1 MHVLALAADYD
12 NTLAFADT
20 VDAATL
26 ESLQRLKAS
35 GRKLI
40 LVTGRILA
48 ELLPVFPGYGICDRI
63 VAENGAQVFDPQTR
77 RSQLLACPPPPLL
90 VQRLRNAGVQ
100 PLAVGETIIATH
112 QPNEGIVLD
121 VIRELGLEY
130 NIIFNKGAV
139 MLLPGGIN
147 KASGLRYALQELDI
161 SRHAAVGVGDA
172 ENDHS
177 FLALC
182 GSSAAVANALAS
194 VKERA
199 NLVLDRVGGAGVQQ
213 LVDKIIE
220 NDAGLTGP
228 GQRGLAVGTDAGGG
242 SVLTGPTQGHVLV
255 AGPSGAGKSAFATA
269 LTERMIEQEFEF
281 CVFDPEGD
289 YSMLR
294 GAVPVGAIDH
304 APDEK
309 EVVDLIS
316 KAAVNVVVHLHA
328 LAPDRRRGF
337 LERLWPEIQA
347 LKAVTGRPNW
357 MIVDEAHQ
365 TFPATDGRDLSA
377 DFPPSV
383 FLTVDP
389 ESLSSPLL
397 AAIESLCAFGPDAG
411 KIVAAFCR
419 AAGLPEPAT
428 LPEPGPGEILLW
440 RPRTAQPAEIVRLL
454 PHTQIHRR
462 HAGKYAEGDVGIAR
476 SFYFRGPDG
485 RCAVRARNLFEFMRL
500 ADQVDDAVW
509 NYHLYAHDYSRWFR
523 DVIRDSDLAQEIAP
537 LQKRGG
543 LSPAETRAAIR
554 TAILDR
560 YSPTTASEAV
570 AA

>member
-12 NTLAFADT
+12 NTLAFAGT
-20 VDAATL
+20 VDAATFG
-26 ESLQRLKAS
+26 SLQRLKAS
-35 GRKLI
+35 GRKLV
-40 LVTGRILA
+40 LVTGRILS
-48 ELLPVFPGYGICDRI
+48 ELQSVFPGYGIFDRI

-77 RSQLLACPPPPLL
+77 RSQLLAGPPPPLL
-90 VQRLRNAGVQ
+90 VQRLRAAGVR
-100 PLAVGETIIATH
+100 PLTVGETIIATH
-112 QPNEGIVLD
+112 QPHEGIVLD
-121 VIRELGLEY
+121 LIRELGLEY

-147 KASGLRYALQELDI
+147 KASGLRCALQELDI
-161 SRHAAVGVGDA
+161 SRHAVVGVGDA

-177 FLALC
+177 FLTLC
-182 GSSAAVANALAS
+182 GCSAAVANALAS

-199 NLVLDRVGGAGVQQ
+199 DLVLEEAGGGGVQQ

-228 GQRGLAVGTDAGGG
+228 GQRGLPIGTDAGGG

-328 LAPDRRRGF
+328 LMPEQRRSF

-347 LKAVTGRPNW
+347 LRTVSGRPNW
-357 MIVDEAHQ
+357 MIIDEAHQ

-389 ESLSSPLL
+389 ASLSSPLL

-411 KIVAAFCR
+411 KTVAAFCR
-419 AAGLPEPAT
+419 AAGLPKPAT
-428 LPEPGPGEILLW
+428 LQEPGPGEILLW
-440 RPRTAQPAEIVRLL
+440 RPKTAEPLQIVRLL
-454 PHTQIHRR
+454 PHTQVHRR

-485 RCAVRARNLFEFMRL
+485 RCAVRARNLFEFIRL

-509 NYHLYAHDYSRWFR
+509 NHHLYAHDYSRWFR
-523 DVIRDSDLAQEIAP
+523 DVIRDSDLAAEIAP
-537 LQKRGG
+537 LQKRGSF
-543 LSPAETRAAIR
+543 SPTETRKAIR

-560 YSPTTASEAV
+560 YSSTTAPEAI